1 MLLSSVQ
8 TAKESPGLPLGL
20 AQISTWWIRKIVQG
34 LTIICF
40 PITIL
45 LLRLYHQFTLKK
57 WETIKKLQDKRHE
70 QEFNRLTS
78 LLELFEIQKTKRV
91 KITVA
96 FEATHEIFIG
106 IALVMLSVS
115 ATKTTTAM
123 DVLFQLEGKTF
134 AGINNYDLFIGKYEL
149 GTVS

>member
-1 MLLSSVQ
+1 M
-8 TAKESPGLPLGL
+8 
-20 AQISTWWIRKIVQG
+20 
-34 LTIICF
+34 
-40 PITIL
+40 
-45 LLRLYHQFTLKK
+45 
-57 WETIKKLQDKRHE
+57 IKKLQDKRHE

-123 DVLFQLEGKTF
+123 DVLFQLGGKTF

-149 GTVS
+149 TKE